1 MAMRVSD
8 AIPALFILS
17 LSALAVFGTWDLGYW
32 SGTTLGPSF
41 LPIWVAG
48 LTVPVV
54 VLQLIEAWRAH
65 GDDAHSGAEWPDWPA
80 LLRAALA
87 FCGLVVIALLTPL
100 LGMVPGIVLFVA
112 FLLIVVLRRPLW
124 PSLAAVVVTGGVI
137 QGIFVWWL
145 RLPLPVGIIGF

>member
-1 MAMRVSD
+1 MRVSD
-8 AIPALFILS
+8 AIPALFILA
-17 LSALAVFGTWDLGYW
+17 LSALAVFGTWNLGYW
-32 SGTTLGPSF
+32 GGTTPGPSF
-41 LPIWVAG
+41 LPFWVAG
-48 LTVPVV
+48 LTVPVA
-54 VLQLIEAWRAH
+54 VLQLIEAWRAR
-65 GDDAHSGAEWPDWPA
+65 GDNVHSGAEWPDWPA